1 MAVISTGPI
10 ENPAVGGVR
19 QVTQITVIA
28 DNRSSVSASSV
39 LIQGYILNGTRTL
52 YVSEVVNLAANQV
65 VTRNY
70 FGNVDAFEFVFT
82 TSGPAE
88 SSTQI
93 SLWGKSAAGAI
104 TFTQRLVSDEILGQ
118 F

>member
-10 ENPAVGGVR
+10 ANPAIGGIR
-19 QVTQITVIA
+19 QVSQITVIA

-52 YVSEVVNLAANQV
+52 YVEELVYLGPDQV
-65 VTRNY
+65 ETRNY
-70 FGNVDAFEFVFT
+70 FGNVDAFEYVFT
-82 TSGPAE
+82 TSEPAE
-88 SSTQI
+88 ASTQI

-104 TFTQRLVSDEILGQ
+104 TFTERLVSDEMLGQ
-118 F
+118 L

>member
-1 MAVISTGPI
+1 MAVLSTGPI

-28 DNRSSVSASSV
+28 DNRSSASASSV
-39 LIQGYILNGTRTL
+39 LIQGFILDGTRTL
-52 YVSEVVNLAANQV
+52 YVSELVNLAANQV

-70 FGNVDAFEFVFT
+70 FGNVNAYEYVFT

-88 SSTQI
+88 DSTQV
-93 SLWGKSAAGAI
+93 SLWGKSASGAVR
-104 TFTQRLVSDEILGQ
+104 FSQRLVSDEILGQ
-118 F
+118 S